1 MIAAGRTLPDGDRPN
16 LAWYAEPAERFTA
29 TGPYDLAV
37 AGDAMHWFDLETP
50 VSSPEG
56 LRTAAGTGTVA
67 YSGTDALRRAA
78 GVVRRIDRLM
88 SGDAKRFPA
97 YLVVDNYEIAS
108 LSTTR

>member
-67 YSGTDALRRAA
+67 YTPVLLHIVVPTRCAERPASC
-78 GVVRRIDRLM
+78 GVLTG
-88 SGDAKRFPA
+88 S
-97 YLVVDNYEIAS
+97 
-108 LSTTR
+108 